1 MSSNFTKFKD
11 ICDICILN
19 LECSS
24 ISKNNI
30 KEFKL
35 YFNNLL
41 LPFYHKDYSY
51 FIMEKINE
59 ITNYNYFDIL
69 DKIKNKSIKKEDFY
83 NIISKMNI
91 LITYY

>member
-1 MSSNFTKFKD
+1 MSSDFTKFIN

-24 ISKNNI
+24 ISKDNV

-35 YFNNLL
+35 HFNNVL
-41 LPFYHKDYSY
+41 LPFYRQNCSY
-51 FIMEKINE
+51 YVMEKLNEIINE
-59 ITNYNYFDIL
+59 NYFDIL
-69 DKIKNKSIKKEDFY
+69 DRIKNKSVKKEDFY
-83 NIISKMNI
+83 NIISKMNV